1 VHHYHYLLKDLQR
14 DLNLTYLFI
23 SHNLAVIDYVADR
36 IAVMCAGRIVESAPR
51 EQLFR
56 NPLHPYTQALLNAVP
71 FADLDHPLDF
81 NKIMDGKASDPARW
95 PAPFTINRN
104 SDPKMMQFAEDH
116 FVRAERA
123 DFTEIAI

>member
-1 VHHYHYLLKDLQR
+1 V
-14 DLNLTYLFI
+14 
-23 SHNLAVIDYVADR
+23 VDYIADR

-71 FADLDHPLDF
+71 FADLEHLLDF
-81 NKIMDGKASDPARW
+81 DKIVDGKASDPARW
-95 PAPFTINRN
+95 PAPFTINDT
-104 SDPKMMQFAEDH
+104 SAPKMMQFAEDH